1 MSKPNVKIF
10 DSKSDLIDSSVQMI
24 VDLACQKVDENGRF
38 TIVLS
43 GGSTPKPIYEKLAS
57 EPYINRMPWEQ
68 TFFFFGDE
76 RCVPHDSP
84 ESNYGMADKAMFS
97 KALIPDENI
106 FATQDQDKDPE
117 SSAAQYEQTIRK
129 FFKTEKGK
137 FPSFDLMLLGMG
149 PDGHTASL
157 FPGSEGLNER
167 QSLVV
172 ANYVEKFQAYRITMT
187 FPLIDNADNIVFLV
201 AGSDKAQVLSEILC
215 SDKKD
220 SYPAQL
226 VKPQAGT
233 LKWYLD
239 REAAAKLDPALCCS

>member
-1 MSKPNVKIF
+1 MIKIHE
-10 DSKSDLIDSSVQMI
+10 SKSELIDAATQMI
-24 VDLACQKVDENGRF
+24 VDLACQSVDEQGRF
-38 TIVLS
+38 TMVLS

-57 EPYINRMPWEQ
+57 DPYLEKMPWSKSY
-68 TFFFFGDE
+68 FFFGDE
-76 RCVPHDSP
+76 RCVAHDSP

-97 KALIPDENI
+97 RAPIPAENI

-129 FFKTEKGK
+129 FFKLEKGK
-137 FPSFDLMLLGMG
+137 FPTFDLMLLGMG

-157 FPGSEGLNER
+157 FPGTEALNER
-167 QSLVV
+167 QQLVV
-172 ANYVEKFQAYRITMT
+172 ANYVEKFKAFRITMT
-187 FPLIDNADNIVFLV
+187 LPLIDHAENIVFLV
-201 AGSDKAQVLSEILC
+201 AGSDKADVLSEILC

-226 VKPQAGT
+226 VKPQAGS

-239 REAAAKLDPALCCS
+239 RDAAAKLDPALCCS